1 MIDKNKIINI
11 VTPSFEV
18 GNKERI
24 LGIQKAL
31 LLSLHENNK
40 ITLNQYEN
48 AIKLLEKKFNRS

>member
-11 VTPSFEV
+11 ATPSFEV